1 MAERQ
6 ELSEILR
13 RLGRLEAL
21 VLKPGTWPSHSEDRR
36 SGSADA
42 AGTLRFAGEVR
53 LGDGLFRAKHVFQ
66 MDQVFDADPE
76 QVAQVFAGLGS
87 AFRVRLVRALL
98 RGPRSSQELQRELEI
113 GPVGQL
119 YHHLKELLA
128 AGIIVQPQRSHYAVR
143 EVMVMPICMALAV
156 LAPVPSGAQAV
167 FSPSRN
173 APAQEATPKRAG
185 RKAR

>member
-1 MAERQ
+1 MAE
-6 ELSEILR
+6 EHEISDILR

-21 VLKPGTWPSHSEDRR
+21 VLNSGTWPSQSEDGA

-42 AGTLRFAGEVR
+42 AGTLRFAGEVQ
-53 LGDGLFRAKHVFQ
+53 LGDELFRAKHVFQ
-66 MDQVFDADPE
+66 VAQVFEADPE
-76 QVAQVFAGLGS
+76 QVAKVFAGLGS

-98 RGPRSSQELQRELEI
+98 RGPRSSQELQHELDI

-128 AGIIVQPQRSHYAVR
+128 AGLIVQPQRSRYAVR

-156 LAPVPSGAQAV
+156 LAPVPPGAREVLRPWRRTQ
-167 FSPSRN
+167 
-173 APAQEATPKRAG
+173 AQEATPKRAG
-185 RKAR
+185 RRAR